1 MHLSQIKV
9 LQKLRPSLKTFHVT
23 HPKFH
28 LFLQTVMKEKA
39 LQDGSIVKINVISP
53 DGREYIC
60 KMKLNEN
67 DLDFLQCL
75 EELTKE

>member
-9 LQKLRPSLKTFHVT
+9 LQKLRSSLKTFHIT

-28 LFLQTVMKEKA
+28 LFLQTILKEKA
-39 LQDGSIVKINVISP
+39 LQDSSIVKINVTSP
-53 DGREYIC
+53 DGKEYIC

-67 DLDFLQCL
+67 GLDFLQCL

>member
-9 LQKLRPSLKTFHVT
+9 LQKLRSSLKTL

-28 LFLQTVMKEKA
+28 LFLQTILKEKA
-39 LQDGSIVKINVISP
+39 LQDSSIVKINVTSP
-53 DGREYIC
+53 DGKEYIC

-67 DLDFLQCL
+67 DLDLLQCL